1 MLIRYL
7 TIIIICAAFIIFPA
21 HSQAQ
26 GYNIQHAPIIEDF
39 YRQNSVQYLWLNN
52 NGRPQQRALT
62 LIRHL
67 EESWEHGLNP
77 NIYHLNAI
85 KTYMQDPQNAA
96 PRFFDMLVSDAFI
109 RYMQDLTSMRVDPNA
124 INQDLRYWRHPL
136 PAEYLLSTAMRS
148 TDLEDFIQSIFPS
161 GTLYKRLRAE
171 LIRIYTAPESHQS
184 LLSLDLGGRKY
195 LKPGQID
202 EKLVPQLRAYFDLP
216 PQDPAQAYLYDDY
229 LVNEITLLQRKNFV
243 TPDGIIGPQTLD
255 ILNRTPQDK
264 LSQLIVNMHRLRW
277 MDNSKPEKYILVNIP
292 ASTLWAVENNQ
303 VKFET
308 PVIVGRENRPTLSF
322 VTEVT
327 GVRVNPTW
335 TVPPTIKRQDYL
347 PLLRED
353 PLALQNKGIR
363 IIKDGET
370 LDPTTIDWTTFPPNE
385 LHSLQMVQSP
395 GPTNPLGRIR
405 ILMPNRFNIYL
416 HDTSNPEYFAEY
428 DRTISSGCVRVKD
441 PQKLADF
448 ILAENEKWSETY
460 VNDLMATGRM
470 IDIAATQRI
479 PVYLLYLTVWLNED
493 GNLTYGPDIYG
504 WDDLL
509 INALKKDNLTIPAKE
524 NTIALNS
531 TFILDKSQNYDKL

>member
-1 MLIRYL
+1 MPIHHIVL
-7 TIIIICAAFIIFPA
+7 IIFCVTFIVFPA
-21 HSQAQ
+21 PSKAQ
-26 GYNIQHAPIIEDF
+26 GYSVQHAPIIEDF
-39 YRQNSVQYLWLNN
+39 YQKHSVQYLWLNN
-52 NGRPQQRALT
+52 DGRPQQRALT

-77 NIYHLNAI
+77 DLYHLNAI
-85 KTYMQDPQNAA
+85 KTYMQNQQNAA

-109 RYMQDLTSMRVDPNA
+109 RYIQDLTSMRVDPA
-124 INQDLRYWRHPL
+124 LINQDLRYWRHPL
-136 PAEYLLSTAMRS
+136 PAEYLLGIAMRS

-161 GTLYKRLRAE
+161 GTLYKTLRAE
-171 LIRIYTAPESHQS
+171 LIRIYKDPQSHQS
-184 LLSLDLGGRKY
+184 TLSLELGGRKY
-195 LKPGQID
+195 LKPGQVD

-216 PQDPAQAYLYDDY
+216 PQDPSQANVYDDY
-229 LVNEITLLQRKNFV
+229 LVHEITLLQHKNFI
-243 TPDGIIGPQTLD
+243 TPDGILGPQTLN

-292 ASTLWAVENNQ
+292 ASTLWAVKNNQ

-335 TVPPTIKRQDYL
+335 TVPPTIKRQDYF
-347 PLLRED
+347 PLLKED
-353 PLALQNKGIR
+353 PLALHNKGIR

-370 LDPTTIDWTTFPPNE
+370 LDPTTIDWATFPPNE

-395 GPTNPLGRIR
+395 GSTNPLGRIR
-405 ILMPNRFNIYL
+405 VLMPNRFNIYL

-460 VNDLMATGRM
+460 VNDLMATGKM
-470 IDIAATQRI
+470 IDIAATHRI

-509 INALKKDNLTIPAKE
+509 LNALKKDNLTIANKG
-524 NTIALNS
+524 NTMAFNS
-531 TFILDKSQNYDKL
+531 NFILDKSQNYDKL